1 MTLKSNLRI
10 SSKRISDWKL
20 TFVARNISNPES
32 RTPFSKRLSMLTK
45 DQHCL
50 EAIFEATDR
59 IIEYT
64 SEFKTADD
72 FNNDH
77 RNFDAA
83 MMNFVV
89 IGEMVD
95 KLSDDLKESN
105 PNIEWIK
112 IKGFRNLVAHDYFG
126 IDAEEVWQIIK
137 SKIPKLRSD
146 ISKLLG

>member
-1 MTLKSNLRI
+1 
-10 SSKRISDWKL
+10 
-20 TFVARNISNPES
+20 
-32 RTPFSKRLSMLTK
+32 MLTK

-50 EAIFEATDR
+50 ESIIEATDR

-64 SEFKTADD
+64 SGIKSADD
-72 FNNDH
+72 FNNDY
-77 RNFDAA
+77 RNFDAT

-95 KLSDDLKESN
+95 KLSDAFKKKHSE
-105 PNIEWIK
+105 IEWIK

-137 SKIPKLRSD
+137 NKIPALKSD
-146 ISKLLG
+146 IKLLLD